1 MNDTKLI
8 HQSYGSRNPPPPQKK
23 HPPLIFVNPY
33 FNWSMVSNITG
44 SAGCY
49 AQMVGCLL
57 LSWEI
62 SVRTTSIALIPAVLS
77 YSTAVHQLCLP
88 RLNLTGQT
96 NRQKQRPEHLTH
108 PSRLIIELREAPS
121 YVSFSSYVHIII
133 KSFLSLL

>member
-1 MNDTKLI
+1 M
-8 HQSYGSRNPPPPQKK
+8 
-23 HPPLIFVNPY
+23 
-33 FNWSMVSNITG
+33 
-44 SAGCY
+44 
-49 AQMVGCLL
+49 
-57 LSWEI
+57 
-62 SVRTTSIALIPAVLS
+62 RTTSKALIPAVLS

-108 PSRLIIELREAPS
+108 PSRLIIELIEAPS